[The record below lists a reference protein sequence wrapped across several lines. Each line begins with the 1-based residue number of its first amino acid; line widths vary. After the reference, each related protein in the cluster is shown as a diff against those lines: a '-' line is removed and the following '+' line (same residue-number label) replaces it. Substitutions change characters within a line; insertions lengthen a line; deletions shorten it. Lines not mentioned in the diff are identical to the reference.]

1 MGSIHPAVSE
11 ICVPQSLDP
20 ICTKFDK
27 FLGHGQAHLGQ
38 MGKWLWRCTTT
49 GLDNSTELRME
60 KIHQA
65 VTEIWVPQFGSRPP
79 GRPAA
84 RTVTTIPLQPGGLRG
99 KKPPFVFHCKFVCA
113 IIIDNI
119 NHYSKCLFLSLYIYI
134 YKYTMMIKTNYL
146 KYSVWYSHAHYLSY
160 ISSVYCFTYTCAA
173 CM

>member
-11 ICVPQSLDP
+11 ICDPQSLDP

-38 MGKWLWRCTTT
+38 MGKWPWRCTTT

-65 VTEIWVPQFGSRPP
+65 VTEIWVPQVWQPP

-99 KKPPFVFHCKFVCA
+99 KKWQDTENQESCQLGCHWW
-113 IIIDNI
+113 
-119 NHYSKCLFLSLYIYI
+119 HWRLSLWQHPVP
-134 YKYTMMIKTNYL
+134 TMMTKLASWQLQETLTTFWPSILNHWVCGAV
-146 KYSVWYSHAHYLSY
+146 YS
-160 ISSVYCFTYTCAA
+160 
-173 CM
+173 

>member
-38 MGKWLWRCTTT
+38 MGKWPWRCTTT

-65 VTEIWVPQFGSRPP
+65 VTEIWVPQVWQPPARPPARPP
-79 GRPAA
+79 GPWRQYPSSPEGWGVKRCDRRTEWTIHAA
-84 RTVTTIPLQPGGLRG
+84 AWLQLETTILVFITS
-99 KKPPFVFHCKFVCA
+99 KVNHKP
-113 IIIDNI
+113 
-119 NHYSKCLFLSLYIYI
+119 NHETWLDVYAMLGSR
-134 YKYTMMIKTNYL
+134 YL
-146 KYSVWYSHAHYLSY
+146 
-160 ISSVYCFTYTCAA
+160 CN
-173 CM
+173 